1 MSDSV
6 QKYSASRM
14 GSAPIGPLLLSCSV
28 PMMISMLVQA
38 LYNIVDSIFV
48 SRVNEAALSAVSLAF
63 PIQNLMIAFAV
74 GTAVGVNAYLS
85 RCLGEGNRTEASRA
99 AMNGLFLA
107 FCGGIAF
114 LVFGILGARAFI
126 ASQTT
131 DAQIMQYGADY
142 LSICTLWCMGL
153 FLQCMLEK
161 LLVATGRS
169 AFAMAS
175 QLIGALVNI
184 ALDPIFIFGLFGV
197 PRMEAAGAA
206 VATVAGQWIG
216 AAAGLTMN
224 LLCNKDINLTLK
236 GFRPAGS
243 TIKRIYAVGIPS
255 IAMNAIGSV
264 MTFAVNGI
272 LLGVSSTA
280 VAFFG
285 IYYKLQNFL
294 MMPVNGLGQAAIP
307 VVGFNYGS
315 GQSDRVKQA
324 WKVLLPTGVVFALC
338 GTAVFLLF
346 PAQLLGLFSASDEML
361 AFGIPALRII
371 SVTFLF
377 AVTTILCGYFASGLG
392 NGVVNMIGGAL
403 RQLVVLVPCLWL
415 LIRTMGIDRAWFA
428 FWVSEVVA
436 CAYSLWATKKE
447 LRNKGK

>member
-1 MSDSV
+1 M
-6 QKYSASRM
+6 ARF
-14 GSAPIGPLLLSCSV
+14 
-28 PMMISMLVQA
+28 QA
-38 LYNIVDSIFV
+38 
-48 SRVNEAALSAVSLAF
+48 
-63 PIQNLMIAFAV
+63 
-74 GTAVGVNAYLS
+74 
-85 RCLGEGNRTEASRA
+85 
-99 AMNGLFLA
+99 
-107 FCGGIAF
+107 
-114 LVFGILGARAFI
+114 
-126 ASQTT
+126 
-131 DAQIMQYGADY
+131 
-142 LSICTLWCMGL
+142 
-153 FLQCMLEK
+153 
-161 LLVATGRS
+161 
-169 AFAMAS
+169 
-175 QLIGALVNI
+175 GALVVYGN
-184 ALDPIFIFGLFGV
+184 LGVHEVEGVGL
-197 PRMEAAGAA
+197 P
-206 VATVAGQWIG
+206 
-216 AAAGLTMN
+216 
-224 LLCNKDINLTLK
+224 
-236 GFRPAGS
+236 
-243 TIKRIYAVGIPS
+243 TIV
-255 IAMNAIGSV
+255 MQAIGSV

-324 WKVLLPTGVVFALC
+324 WEVLLPTGVVFALC

-361 AFGIPALRII
+361 AFGVPALRII

-392 NGVVNMIGGAL
+392 NGVVNMIGAAL

-415 LIRTMGIDRAWFA
+415 LIRTMDIEKAWFA